1 MLLRLGE
8 RVPLAND
15 LTGFNI
21 NAVAGVRASVFL
33 GIKFISEG
41 YLDIDTGNFLNDSFL
56 WTPAGG
62 DMGLL

>member
-15 LTGFNI
+15 LTGFNM
-21 NAVAGVRASVFL
+21 NAVAGVRASEFL

-41 YLDIDTGNFLNDSFL
+41 YLDIDTGSFLNDSFL
-56 WTPAGG
+56 WIPVEG
-62 DMGLL
+62 DMGLV